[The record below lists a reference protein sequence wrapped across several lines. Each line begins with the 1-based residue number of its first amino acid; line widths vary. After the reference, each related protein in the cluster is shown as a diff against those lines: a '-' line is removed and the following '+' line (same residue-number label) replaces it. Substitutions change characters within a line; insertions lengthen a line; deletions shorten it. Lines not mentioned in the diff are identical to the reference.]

1 MRILSKSID
10 RYSSGS
16 ITLIAENE
24 EDMWLIYNLVQIG
37 DSFCCSTVRKVQTES
52 STGSVASKT
61 VRTTLTIEIETIDFD
76 THGSVLHLKGRN
88 IVENQFVKLGAY
100 HTLQIG
106 IQDKFTVSK
115 QEWDSVALL
124 LVDQAGDPTQQ
135 ADVATVIM
143 HEGLAYVCLI
153 TNSTTV
159 VRAKIESTIPRK
171 RPNLPTAQHDKGVTK
186 FFDQIIQ
193 AIERHVRFD
202 VVKCVIVASPGFLK
216 DQFFEYLC
224 QVATKEEKRVFLE
237 NKGKFM
243 LVHSSSGHKHAL
255 KEILADP
262 MVVSKIV
269 NTKAAGEITALNDF
283 YQMLKV
289 DSSRAF
295 YGPVRHE
302 SAKSRDLLLAFVVYR
317 IKHVETAVAAF
328 AVETLL
334 ISDALF
340 RSRDLSER
348 RKYVS
353 LVDTVKENMGTV
365 RIFSS
370 LHVSGEQ
377 LNQLSGIAAILR
389 FPIPEPES
397 DDEDAEGLDFEME
410 TA

>member
-295 YGPVRHE
+295 YG
-302 SAKSRDLLLAFVVYR
+302 